1 MALTNAQYNIIMAQ
15 YSERQAT
22 NAMITR
28 ERREE
33 IDQKLPQVKDIE
45 MQVERTAHD
54 YIQRALNSSNQPA
67 SLSSP
72 AMLQKELERLS
83 QKKKELLRGAGYP
96 EDYLEPIYTCKDCK
110 DTGYIGN
117 QKCHC
122 FEKAITELFY
132 SSSNAV
138 NIQKNQC
145 FANFSLDLYDKNYYM
160 EDSDKSAYENM
171 CSILDSAKTFVREF
185 GNENPTNKNL
195 LLFGQSGL
203 GKTFLSNCIANALLE
218 KNYRVISLSAI
229 ELFQLYEKTT
239 FHRYDEDEAEAKDQL
254 GEITAC
260 DLLIIDDLGTELT
273 NSFTNSR
280 LFYIINDR
288 ILKNKSTIISSNFEL
303 TEFYETYSER
313 IFSRIMHNYKALR
326 FFGGNIRMGKVL
338 NKI

>member
-1 MALTNAQYNIIMAQ
+1 M
-15 YSERQAT
+15 
-22 NAMITR
+22 
-28 ERREE
+28 
-33 IDQKLPQVKDIE
+33 
-45 MQVERTAHD
+45 
-54 YIQRALNSSNQPA
+54 
-67 SLSSP
+67 
-72 AMLQKELERLS
+72 
-83 QKKKELLRGAGYP
+83 
-96 EDYLEPIYTCKDCK
+96 
-110 DTGYIGN
+110 
-117 QKCHC
+117 
-122 FEKAITELFY
+122 
-132 SSSNAV
+132 

-185 GNENPTNKNL
+185 GNENPSNKNL

-326 FFGGNIRMGKVL
+326 FFGENIRMGKVL
-338 NKI
+338 N